1 MGTWE
6 ILPRESCPIL
16 RGGAVVI
23 DFASLY
29 AAVIGR
35 DES

>member
-16 RGGAVVI
+16 RVGAVM

>member
-6 ILPRESCPIL
+6 ILPRQSCPIL
-16 RGGAVVI
+16 RVGAVVMN
-23 DFASLY
+23 FASLY